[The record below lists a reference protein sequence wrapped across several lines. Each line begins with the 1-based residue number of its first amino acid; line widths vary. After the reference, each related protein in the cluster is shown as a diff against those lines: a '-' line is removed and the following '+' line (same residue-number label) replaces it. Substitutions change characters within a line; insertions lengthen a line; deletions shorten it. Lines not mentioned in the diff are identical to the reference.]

1 MLFDLPLDQLR
12 MYLPPREEPP
22 DFDAFWRRTLEE
34 ARSHPLDPR
43 FELVDAGLRL
53 LEVYDVTFSGY
64 AGQRV
69 KGWLVLPR
77 ARHGKI
83 PCMVEYIGYGG
94 GRGKPT
100 DHLMWASAGYAHMI
114 MDTRGQG
121 SIWSTG
127 DTADPEPEGS
137 NPHAPGFMTRGILKP
152 DTYYYR
158 RVFTDAIR
166 ILDGVRLH
174 PAVDGERI
182 AVTGGSQG
190 GGIALAAAGLDT
202 SVTAALPDVPFLSHF
217 RVAVEITDADP
228 YREIS
233 RFCQVHRTSIETV
246 FRTLSYF
253 DVVNFAPRARS
264 RALFSVGLMDEVCP
278 PRTVFAA
285 FNHYAGPKEIS
296 VYHFN
301 HHEGGQSFHDSEKL
315 RFVNTLWQ

>member
-43 FELVDAGLRL
+43 FEPVDAGLRL